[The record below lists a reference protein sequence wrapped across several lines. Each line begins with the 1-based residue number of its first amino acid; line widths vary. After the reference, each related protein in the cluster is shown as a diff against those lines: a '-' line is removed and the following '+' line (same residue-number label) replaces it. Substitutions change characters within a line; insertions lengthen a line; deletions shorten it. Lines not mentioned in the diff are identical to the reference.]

1 MKLNKKHNDSN
12 KAKNQFLIYDK
23 KTALRLSL
31 IISVILIL
39 FMMVSYF
46 YAQSRNIGR
55 GTNLFE
61 ILSARSAV
69 TFVFNTL
76 MLFVFFLFE
85 FWVMNNY
92 RNPRKRFFMLVGG
105 SFILFLILSP
115 IFAQTQWMVF
125 NDHLLRNIYL
135 IVHFIKD
142 LIMLVITWLFTA
154 LLYMWNMNQESLMEN
169 QKLSLENLQNRYD
182 ALKNQ
187 VDPHFLFNSLNT
199 LNGLIGFDD
208 EKAQEY
214 LTELSSVFRYT
225 MQNKPL
231 IQLCDELKF
240 AESYMY
246 LMKIRYN
253 DGLQI
258 DYKAD
263 EKYMEYYIL
272 PFGLQMLIE
281 NAIKH
286 NVISMK
292 YPLHI
297 TIETTDNDTIRVKNS
312 LRPKSDN
319 SSSGIGLANL
329 DERYKLV
336 FNKGI
341 EIMQDENSFMVEIPL
356 FDEPKKIEYRTNES
370 ESSYCRR

>member
-1 MKLNKKHNDSN
+1 
-12 KAKNQFLIYDK
+12 
-23 KTALRLSL
+23 
-31 IISVILIL
+31 
-39 FMMVSYF
+39 
-46 YAQSRNIGR
+46 
-55 GTNLFE
+55 
-61 ILSARSAV
+61 
-69 TFVFNTL
+69 
-76 MLFVFFLFE
+76 
-85 FWVMNNY
+85 
-92 RNPRKRFFMLVGG
+92 
-105 SFILFLILSP
+105 
-115 IFAQTQWMVF
+115 
-125 NDHLLRNIYL
+125 
-135 IVHFIKD
+135 
-142 LIMLVITWLFTA
+142 MLVITWLFTA